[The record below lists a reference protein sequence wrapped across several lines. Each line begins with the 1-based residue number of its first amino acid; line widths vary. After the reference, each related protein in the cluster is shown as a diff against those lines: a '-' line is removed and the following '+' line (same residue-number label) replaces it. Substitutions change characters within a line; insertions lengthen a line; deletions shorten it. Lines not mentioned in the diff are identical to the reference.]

1 MPAPYSLDLRNR
13 VIAAVESGLYKTEI
27 CQLYQISRKTLYSWL
42 ERYQKQG
49 NLEPITGFQK
59 GHSHLIKDLE
69 AFRCYV
75 DDHPDQTQEEMAA
88 AFQVSRATI
97 GRALKK
103 IGYSRKKRVLFMK
116 SETKKKGKPIKIK

>member
-1 MPAPYSLDLRNR
+1 
-13 VIAAVESGLYKTEI
+13 
-27 CQLYQISRKTLYSWL
+27 
-42 ERYQKQG
+42 
-49 NLEPITGFQK
+49 
-59 GHSHLIKDLE
+59 
-69 AFRCYV
+69 V